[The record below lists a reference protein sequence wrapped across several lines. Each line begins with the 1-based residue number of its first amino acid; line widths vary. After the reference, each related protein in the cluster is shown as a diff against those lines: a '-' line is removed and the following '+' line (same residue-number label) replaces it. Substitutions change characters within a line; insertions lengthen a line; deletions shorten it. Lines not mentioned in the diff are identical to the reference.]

1 MKVELFANATRPYLW
16 FVLFWRIVSGLGGWG
31 FFARL
36 LGLGQ
41 RVFVGLLLIL
51 ALVVAFFV
59 HELTVSPAEEV
70 EKLVKINFIVHVREL
85 IVTVIKQFIFG
96 PLFATF
102 FHPWAHYKG

>member
-1 MKVELFANATRPYLW
+1 M
-16 FVLFWRIVSGLGGWG
+16 SGLGGWG

-36 LGLGQ
+36 LGLVQ
-41 RVFVGLLLIL
+41 RIFVGLLLIL

-59 HELTVSPAEEV
+59 HELTVCPAEKV